1 MRRFFY
7 LTLLIAATNIAF
19 AQSKAFDVKVS
30 GKGQPVI
37 FLPGFTCPGEVW
49 DQTITS
55 MKGTFKTHQFTYAGF
70 GGVEEIELP
79 WYGTL
84 ADEISA
90 YIQSNNLKNVI
101 VIGHSMGG
109 MLAIDLAAK
118 YPDRIT
124 KMIMVDA
131 LPCIREIMMPQFSAD
146 QITFD
151 NPYNNQMIAASD
163 SALRVTA
170 GYMAQGMS
178 NTTDKHETLINYI
191 MQSDRQTYVYGYT
204 ELLKLDLRDKLASI
218 PAQTLILG
226 ADFPSKEAVIPNFE
240 KQFAN
245 LKNKDIKIATNSRHF
260 IMFDQPEWFYNE
272 INSFLK

>member
-1 MRRFFY
+1 
-7 LTLLIAATNIAF
+7 
-19 AQSKAFDVKVS
+19 
-30 GKGQPVI
+30 
-37 FLPGFTCPGEVW
+37 
-49 DQTITS
+49 
-55 MKGTFKTHQFTYAGF
+55 
-70 GGVEEIELP
+70 GVEEIELP

>member
-49 DQTITS
+49 DQTITN
-55 MKGTFKTHQFTYAGF
+55 MDGKFKTHQFTYAGF
-70 GGVEEIELP
+70 GGVSEIALP

-84 ADEISA
+84 VAEISA
-90 YIQSNNLKNVI
+90 YIESNKLKNV
-101 VIGHSMGG
+101 VLIGHSMGG

-118 YPDRIT
+118 HPDRIA

-131 LPCIREIMMPQFSAD
+131 LPCIREIMMPQFTAE

-151 NPYNNQMIAASD
+151 NPYNNQMMAASD

-170 GYMAQGMS
+170 GYMAMGMS
-178 NTTDKHETLINYI
+178 NSTEKHEQLINYI
-191 MQSDRQTYVYGYT
+191 LQSDRETYVYGYT

-226 ADFPSKEAVIPNFE
+226 ADYPSKEAVIPNFE
-240 KQFAN
+240 KQFNA
-245 LKNKDIKIATNSRHF
+245 LKNKEIKIANNSKHF
-260 IMFDQPEWFYNE
+260 IMFDQAEWFYQEVN
-272 INSFLK
+272 NFLN

>member
-55 MKGTFKTHQFTYAGF
+55 MKGTFKTYQFTYAGF

-191 MQSDRQTYVYGYT
+191 MQSDRETYVYGYT

-245 LKNKDIKIATNSRHF
+245 LKNKDIKIATNSKHF